1 MGIEYLFIVRLSD
14 GLVLA
19 ASTESSTQAVT
30 LQPPSTSS
38 ATAAQ
43 GLRARGAAA
52 TSGGGQGPTGKDL
65 REGRDLLL
73 QLNNSSPPRCSVDGE
88 ALTYHYA
95 ISGPLVCFV
104 ATDKQ

>member
-1 MGIEYLFIVRLSD
+1 MGLEYLFIVRLSD
-14 GLVLA
+14 GLVLV
-19 ASTESSTQAVT
+19 ASTDSSTSVVTAQA
-30 LQPPSTSS
+30 PASS
-38 ATAAQ
+38 MNNN
-43 GLRARGAAA
+43 LRARGAAA
-52 TSGGGQGPTGKDL
+52 QQAGPPGRDL

-88 ALTYHYA
+88 SLTYHYA